1 MLSCG
6 CCFAEKMYENF
17 YQISCR
23 RISIVANC
31 VRVVEPFGSS
41 FTPDA
46 CCWPFSTPAAQ
57 AHCMA
62 ETA

>member
-6 CCFAEKMYENF
+6 CCFAEKMYENI

-41 FTPDA
+41 FTLDA
-46 CCWPFSTPAAQ
+46 CC
-57 AHCMA
+57 
-62 ETA
+62 